1 MLSNAELGA
10 QIKEHQKKISESLS
24 KFELNII
31 ERQVEPAKEQIYMG
45 ISMSLL
51 YIRVLISGSK
61 LADCIEQLIELNQ
74 QITLE
79 INDSD
84 GSDAIS
90 KKGVELEQK
99 LIEIAEELE
108 EIEEKNGFV
117 EESDIQRV

>member
-10 QIKEHQKKISESLS
+10 QIKEHQKKISESLQ

-51 YIRVLISGSK
+51 HIRVLISGSK

-84 GSDAIS
+84 GSDATS